1 MVMAL
6 VLQTMTERREL
17 CATPDLSLS
26 VEYAKVDMPVILSL
40 PEHWDVGS
48 TPISCRPPHNPDAL
62 FAEEI
67 CDMLSRL
74 EAVLD

>member
-6 VLQTMTERREL
+6 VLQTMTEGREL

-26 VEYAKVDMPVILSL
+26 VEYAKVDVPMILSL

-48 TPISCRPPHNPDAL
+48 TPISSHPPHNPDAL
-62 FAEEI
+62 FAEEFS
-67 CDMLSRL
+67 DMLSKL